1 MPQIKVTD
9 TQVAAPKNLQGNLRL
24 GERLRERWSPAEYVR
39 VINIDDEP
47 FQWQWM
53 PSTAE
58 EENFSA
64 DGMHRQISGRDSF
77 SDDHKYLIPGK
88 QETWVINPGS
98 SEVLLGEN
106 AYLFVE
112 GLYKTLVAKNKVAST
127 PNQPATSAR
136 NFNWNDGKTQEEMID
151 KIFLG
156 KAQPNFD
163 EPVVTKKA

>member
-1 MPQIKVTD
+1 MPQIKAKD
-9 TQVAAPKNLQGNLRL
+9 QQVKAPKNLQGYMSI
-24 GERLRERWSPAEYVR
+24 GERLRERWNPNEYVR

-53 PSTAE
+53 PSDAE
-58 EENFSA
+58 VENFSA
-64 DGMHRQISGRDSF
+64 DGVHRQVTGRDSF

-88 QETWVINPGS
+88 QQSWVINPGS

-112 GLYKTLVAKNKVAST
+112 GLYKTLVAKKKVST
-127 PNQPATSAR
+127 TMRKDATQAI
-136 NFNWNDGKTQEEMID
+136 NFNWNDSKTQEEMID
-151 KIFLG
+151 QIYLC

-163 EPVVTKKA
+163 EPTTTKKA